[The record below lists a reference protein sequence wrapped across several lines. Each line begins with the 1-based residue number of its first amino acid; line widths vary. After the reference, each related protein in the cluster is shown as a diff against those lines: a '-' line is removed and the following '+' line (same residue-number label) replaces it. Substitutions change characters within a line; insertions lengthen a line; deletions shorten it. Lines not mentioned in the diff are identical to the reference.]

1 MTQCRFQKERLR
13 LLRAEQ
19 PGVGKERGQRGD
31 VTAFPVR
38 VPADRPSRPPRGV
51 PGASLGRRGELSYVC
66 RSGGLAERTGA
77 RGRGH
82 CSRRACSAPEPGEK
96 SYIDRPASPFRPTPG
111 ASAVTPPQG
120 PGNDRPLK
128 GTHSRQTPK
137 PAARPGT
144 DG

>member
-51 PGASLGRRGELSYVC
+51 PGASLGRRGELAT
-66 RSGGLAERTGA
+66 RAAAGA
-77 RGRGH
+77 WR
-82 CSRRACSAPEPGEK
+82 SAPEPAGEVTAHEG
-96 SYIDRPASPFRPTPG
+96 PALRRNQARNPT
-111 ASAVTPPQG
+111 
-120 PGNDRPLK
+120 
-128 GTHSRQTPK
+128 
-137 PAARPGT
+137 
-144 DG
+144 